1 MKIIPDELEKNLN
14 KKVEYKY
21 KGVISFITIWLF
33 IFLYLNFMAIFWAF
47 LLRYLRPNTT
57 QNIYNLLT
65 RRIALNKESS
75 KEADTP
81 TTK

>member
-1 MKIIPDELEKNLN
+1 M
-14 KKVEYKY
+14 
-21 KGVISFITIWLF
+21 SFITILLF
-33 IFLYLNFMAIFWAF
+33 TFLYLNFMAIFWAF
-47 LLRYLRPNTT
+47 LLRYFRQNTT

-75 KEADTP
+75 KEADIP